1 MPTSNTLAGR
11 LIAVPETRALDLFC
25 EMLEQRGGQPL
36 RCPMVRIRD
45 TDDETPVKAWINR
58 FIESELDDLIIYT
71 GEGLLR
77 LVGFA
82 ERMGVEEAFMAELGR
97 VRKITRGPK
106 PVKALRSIGLETDL
120 RAVSPTTDGLVDTL
134 QGSALKGHRVGIL
147 LYPNPKV
154 DALLTLLQRKGAAVD
169 SVTSYRYVPTQEAT
183 EAARLIEQMKAGSVD
198 LIAITSV
205 AQVNH
210 LFDVADA
217 RGLNDA
223 LAEGLGKTAIAAVG
237 PVAREGLLA
246 KGHAPT
252 IMAPEPFALKSL
264 VREIEAH
271 FSN

>member
-1 MPTSNTLAGR
+1 
-11 LIAVPETRALDLFC
+11 
-25 EMLEQRGGQPL
+25 MLEQRGGQAL

-45 TDDETPVKAWINR
+45 TDDEAPVEAWISR
-58 FIESELDDLIIYT
+58 FINDGLDDLIIYT

-82 ERMGVEEAFMAELGR
+82 ERMKLEGAFMAALSR

-106 PVKALRSIGLETDL
+106 PVKALRSIGLDADV

-134 QGSALKGHRVGIL
+134 KGTDLQGHRMGIL

-154 DALLTLLQRKGAAVD
+154 DALLNLLQSEGATVD

-183 EAARLIEQMKAGSVD
+183 EAARLMEQMNAGTVD
-198 LIAITSV
+198 MIAITSV

-210 LFDVADA
+210 LFDVAEA
-217 RGLNDA
+217 LGLSDV
-223 LAEGLGKTAIAAVG
+223 LAGGLGKTDIAAVG

-246 KGHAPT
+246 KGFAPT

-264 VREIEAH
+264 VRQIEAH
-271 FSN
+271 FSNH